1 MSLTKE
7 IYQAYCDILKEEL
20 RLAMGCTEPIAI
32 AYSASIAR
40 SYLSAEPTEIR
51 IGLSGNIIKNT
62 KSVVVPAT
70 GGMHGI
76 AAAVAAGTVANKPEL
91 VLEVLSSLTAADVP
105 KMKVLI
111 ESCPIEVGELDTTH
125 IFEIV
130 IQMKNE
136 TDSVTVRLLDRHT
149 NLVYVEKNGEVLV
162 RNEAEEEDGGI
173 KTDRTL
179 LTVENIVN
187 FADEVNLDD
196 VRELLE
202 RQISCNMAI
211 AEEGM
216 KNNYGACIGKVIYK
230 NGNCSLAE
238 KARAFAAA
246 GSDARMNGCELPV
259 CIISGSGN
267 QGMTASI
274 PVVIYARELGK
285 SEDIPNYQEYKEGCK
300 KVYQELVQ
308 TKEYSLD
315 TDRQAQLVRPL
326 ALKLLTEEQAE
337 FAKKR
342 LIQAMKNY
350 GWRLGTGFLSTPFIL
365 NVLSEIDIEAAYKLL
380 ENEEIPGW
388 LSMPKAGATTIW
400 ESWEGP
406 NAKGDGAGSLN
417 HYSKGAVCQ
426 WLFETMCGIQIAD
439 ENEFRIA
446 PRPGG
451 CFTHAKAEYNSVYG
465 KVSCGWKKQED
476 GSCHYE
482 VKVPANTIAK
492 VVLPDGRE
500 MNCQAGKYE
509 F

>member
-7 IYQAYCDILKEEL
+7 VYQAYCDILKEEL

-40 SYLSAEPTEIR
+40 SYLTDMPTEIH

-76 AAAVAAGTVANKPEL
+76 PAAVAAGTVANKPEL
-91 VLEVLSSLTAADVP
+91 VLEVLSSLTEVDVP
-105 KMKVLI
+105 KMKKLI
-111 ESCPIEVGELDTTH
+111 EECPIQVRELDTNH
-125 IFEIV
+125 IFEI
-130 IQMKNE
+130 IIEMKNQEE
-136 TDSVTVRLLDRHT
+136 TVTVRLLDRHT

-187 FADEVNLDD
+187 FANEVNLED

-230 NGNCSLAE
+230 NGNCSLAD

-285 SEDIPNYQEYKEGCK
+285 SEEEM
-300 KVYQELVQ
+300 L
-308 TKEYSLD
+308 
-315 TDRQAQLVRPL
+315 R
-326 ALKLLTEEQAE
+326 AL
-337 FAKKR
+337 
-342 LIQAMKNY
+342 
-350 GWRLGTGFLSTPFIL
+350 
-365 NVLSEIDIEAAYKLL
+365 VLSDLITTHLKTGIGCLSAYCGA
-380 ENEEIPGW
+380 ISAGCG
-388 LSMPKAGATTIW
+388 AGAGIAYLQGGGFKEVAHTIVNSLAILSGTICDGAKSSCAAKIAMAV
-400 ESWEGP
+400 ESGILGYEMYCNGQQFYG
-406 NAKGDGAGSLN
+406 GDGIIT
-417 HYSKGAVCQ
+417 KGV
-426 WLFETMCGIQIAD
+426 E
-439 ENEFRIA
+439 
-446 PRPGG
+446 
-451 CFTHAKAEYNSVYG
+451 
-465 KVSCGWKKQED
+465 
-476 GSCHYE
+476 
-482 VKVPANTIAK
+482 NTIRNVGQLA
-492 VVLPDGRE
+492 RE
-500 MNCQAGKYE
+500 GMAGTDKE
-509 F
+509 IIKIMLE